1 MTGSMTGTGGRGI
14 AYPILLLLVA
24 MASIQTGA
32 SIAKHMFPLVG
43 APGASALRLGLGAL
57 ILIVAMRPWR
67 SMPRAGERRALLLY
81 GVALG
86 CMNLLFYMSL
96 RTVPVGVAVA
106 LEFVGPLAVALFGSR
121 RLIDFLWVA
130 LAAAGLLLLLPIGT
144 GISDVDPT
152 GAIFALAAG
161 AFWAGYILFGKKAGG
176 DLGAGS
182 VAWGTIIA
190 AVLVVP
196 VGVADA
202 GSALLNPA
210 ILPMALGVAV
220 LSTALP
226 YTLEMMALTRMPT
239 GLFGT
244 LMSIEPAIGAMSGLI
259 LLGER
264 LALLQW
270 LAIGAIV
277 AASVGASLTARGA
290 ARAVP
295 PAD

>member
-1 MTGSMTGTGGRGI
+1 MVGSMTGTGGRGL
-14 AYPILLLLVA
+14 AYPILLLLIA

-43 APGASALRLGLGAL
+43 APGASALRLGLGAV
-57 ILIVAMRPWR
+57 ILIAAMRPWR
-67 SMPRAGERRALLLY
+67 SMPRPGERRALLLY
-81 GVALG
+81 GTALG

-96 RTVPVGVAVA
+96 RTVPIGVAVA

-121 RLIDFLWVA
+121 RPIDFLWVA

-144 GISDVDPT
+144 GISDVDPV
-152 GAIFALAAG
+152 GAAFALAAG

-190 AVLVVP
+190 ALLVVP

-210 ILPMALGVAV
+210 VLPMALGVAV

-239 GLFGT
+239 NLFGT

-259 LLGER
+259 LLGEQ

-270 LAIGAIV
+270 LAIGAII
-277 AASVGASLTARGA
+277 AASVGASLTARGGEHP
-290 ARAVP
+290 VP

>member
-1 MTGSMTGTGGRGI
+1 MAARMTGTGGRGI

-32 SIAKHMFPLVG
+32 TIAKGMFPLVG

-57 ILIVAMRPWR
+57 ILTVAMRPWR
-67 SMPRAGERRALLLY
+67 TMPRRGERRALLLY
-81 GVALG
+81 GTALG

-96 RTVPVGVAVA
+96 RTVPIGVAVA
-106 LEFVGPLAVALFGSR
+106 LEFVGPLAVAVFGSR
-121 RLIDFLWVA
+121 RPIDFLWVA
-130 LAAAGLLLLLPIGT
+130 LAAGGLLLLLPIAS
-144 GISDVDPT
+144 GISHVDPL
-152 GAIFALAAG
+152 GAAFALAAG

-190 AVLVVP
+190 ALLVVP

-202 GSALLNPA
+202 GAALLDPA
-210 ILPMALGVAV
+210 VLPMALGVAV
-220 LSTALP
+220 LSTAFP
-226 YTLEMMALTRMPT
+226 YTLEMMALTRMPAH
-239 GLFGT
+239 LFGT
-244 LMSIEPAIGAMSGLI
+244 LMSIEPAIGALSGLI

-270 LAIGAIV
+270 AAIGAIV
-277 AASVGASLTARGA
+277 VASIGASLTARGA
-290 ARAVP
+290 ERAVP
-295 PAD
+295 AAD